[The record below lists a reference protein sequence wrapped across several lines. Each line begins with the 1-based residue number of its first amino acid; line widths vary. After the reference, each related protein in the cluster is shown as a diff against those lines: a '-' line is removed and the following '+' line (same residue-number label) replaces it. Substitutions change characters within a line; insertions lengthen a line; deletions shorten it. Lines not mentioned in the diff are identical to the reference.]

1 MKRKTMILVA
11 AMMLVASVMFA
22 GPVSAQDEGKS
33 LKDVVAEIRKSQN
46 LQEDQPIDCSL
57 VTDKQYEEVGEAWM
71 DLMVPNAQRHQM
83 MDRMMGGEGS
93 ESLANAHR
101 AMGARYLGCYDG
113 DWPGPV
119 MGFGLGGYG
128 MGSYGMGG
136 YGMGGYGQGGMM
148 HGYGYNRGY
157 NNGGWWWGGWWWWI
171 IVIIVIGGVIWL
183 IAASSGGAKERARH
197 GTAAMEILKNRYARG
212 EISKE
217 EFEKMK
223 RDIS

>member
-11 AMMLVASVMFA
+11 AMMLVAGLMFA
-22 GPVSAQDEGKS
+22 GSVSAQDEGKS

-46 LQEDQPIDCSL
+46 LQDDQSIDCSL

-71 DLMVPNAQRHQM
+71 DVMVPNAQRHEM

-101 AMGARYLGCYDG
+101 VMGARYLGCYDG
-113 DWPGPV
+113 DWPGPT

-128 MGSYGMGG
+128 MGG
-136 YGMGGYGQGGMM
+136 YGMGRYGGGMM
-148 HGYGYNRGY
+148 HGYGY

-171 IVIIVIGGVIWL
+171 VVIIVIGGIIWMVV
-183 IAASSGGAKERARH
+183 AVSGSAKQRARH

-217 EFEKMK
+217 EFERMK
-223 RDIS
+223 KDIS